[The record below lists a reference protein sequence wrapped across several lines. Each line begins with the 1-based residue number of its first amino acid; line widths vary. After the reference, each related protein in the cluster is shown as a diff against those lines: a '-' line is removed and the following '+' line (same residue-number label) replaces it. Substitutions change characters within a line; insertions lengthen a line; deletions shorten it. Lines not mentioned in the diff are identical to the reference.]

1 MKEMLTFRGINVDV
15 LKFTKVSAG
24 TFTLETECLFTSG
37 THISN
42 VIDTF

>member
-24 TFTLETECLFTSG
+24 MLTLETERPVTADAHFSD
-37 THISN
+37 